1 VGKLPALRWALR
13 WRFAVVWSF
22 WRCAFALRDADAK
35 HKAVEDAKAKS
46 VQDYETIYGEIQLPT
61 LQIETLSDEPSYD
74 VVPTIRTMNM
84 SHSGVIS
91 AAQDDSVAGSSA
103 DSSSESSSGTIQ
115 IVRSKRRMSRELT
128 ELSADVRALL
138 SEPLTA
144 LVLATAP
151 LSHAQRVN
159 ATPLR
164 PLSAVAV
171 PESVLSDDD
180 EMTTMKMRM
189 VVKKCSAGRD
199 CVCRV
204 GRRVGGVRGTCARKR
219 SMHTFRAFESTIG
232 AVLFARR
239 LCRRAQRRAI
249 RPHRRAARADAASVR
264 DFVVLRVDSIR
275 ESMVGAKQT
284 ELDASI
290 DGLPALRSAAVA
302 RAYKRPEERKRSDL
316 SALQSLPVVDDGLD
330 PSQQVFEL
338 TDEPRLPRSRRPSGL
353 VQLDTSPRPRP
364 TRLRLL
370 PQRC

>member
-1 VGKLPALRWALR
+1 
-13 WRFAVVWSF
+13 
-22 WRCAFALRDADAK
+22 
-35 HKAVEDAKAKS
+35 
-46 VQDYETIYGEIQLPT
+46 
-61 LQIETLSDEPSYD
+61 
-74 VVPTIRTMNM
+74 
-84 SHSGVIS
+84 
-91 AAQDDSVAGSSA
+91 
-103 DSSSESSSGTIQ
+103 
-115 IVRSKRRMSRELT
+115 MSRELT

-138 SEPLTA
+138 TEPLTA

-171 PESVLSDDD
+171 PESVLSENDDD
-180 EMTTMKMRM
+180 DNDENEN
-189 VVKKCSAGRD
+189 
-199 CVCRV
+199 
-204 GRRVGGVRGTCARKR
+204 GGK
-219 SMHTFRAFESTIG
+219 S
-232 AVLFARR
+232 AVLGVVACAEWDDASVECAAHVRENNRCTLAAYSNRRLVQFYSRDAFVVERSDARFAR
-239 LCRRAQRRAI
+239 I
-249 RPHRRAARADAASVR
+249 AALLGADAASVR

-316 SALQSLPVVDDGLD
+316 SALQSLPVVDNGLD

-353 VQLDTSPRPRP
+353 VQLDDVAAPKADTFTFVATALLIGFTVGYVLAL
-364 TRLRLL
+364 TRK
-370 PQRC
+370 QH